1 MLADTGADLPALA
14 TTIVADGPVPASA
27 ISFDDLMA
35 GATDAGRAEVDR
47 RSEALGPDDPSDIL
61 FTSGTTGAP
70 KGVVQTHSRTLL
82 VATDWVAMTG
92 LTTGD
97 RYLMVNPYFHMF
109 GLKAGILASVAAGA
123 PLLPEPVFDVARSDG
138 RRVGKECAKPCK

>member
-1 MLADTGADLPALA
+1 
-14 TTIVADGPVPASA
+14 
-27 ISFDDLMA
+27 MA

-123 PLLPEPVFDVARSDG
+123 TMLPAPVFDRSEEHTSDLQSLM
-138 RRVGKECAKPCK
+138 RIS